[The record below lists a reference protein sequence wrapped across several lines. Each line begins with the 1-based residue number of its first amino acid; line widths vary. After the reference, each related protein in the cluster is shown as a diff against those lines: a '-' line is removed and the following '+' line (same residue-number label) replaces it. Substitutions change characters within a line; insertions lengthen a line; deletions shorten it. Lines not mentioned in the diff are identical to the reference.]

1 MSKKVIL
8 GINIQ
13 DRIKAV
19 KHTQKVL
26 GNYADIIKT
35 RLGFHELNENV
46 NSRNGLILI
55 ELFGDLQKGE
65 ELEKELIEIGGVVVK
80 KMEFNLKN

>member
-19 KHTQKVL
+19 KHTQKIL

-46 NSRNGLILI
+46 NSRNGLILL
-55 ELFGDLQKGE
+55 ELFGDLEKGE
-65 ELEKELIEIGGVVVK
+65 QLEKELTEVGGVVIK
-80 KMEFNLKN
+80 KMEFNL

>member
-1 MSKKVIL
+1 MKKKIIL

-35 RLGFHELNENV
+35 RLGFHELNEDV
-46 NSRNGLILI
+46 CSRNGLILL
-55 ELFGDLQKGE
+55 ELFGDFQKGE
-65 ELEKELIEIGGVVVK
+65 KLEEELKEIGGVVVK
-80 KMEFNLKN
+80 KMVFNL

>member
-1 MSKKVIL
+1 MSKKIIL

-55 ELFGDLQKGE
+55 ELFGDYDKGE
-65 ELEKELIEIGGVVVK
+65 MLEKELTEIGGVVVK
-80 KMEFNLKN
+80 KMEFNL